1 VHTSPTE
8 LPNQAAL
15 TLLKQQQPLL
25 DVRAPGEFQLGR
37 LPNSFNAPILSDEE
51 RAQVGTTY
59 KQDGHD
65 AAVALGHRLVS
76 GEIREKRVAAWQAYC
91 QANPDALIMCWR
103 GGQRSGLAQQWL
115 GEAGLIREKV
125 PGGFKALRSTCLQ
138 VLDTP
143 RKKWWLLSGRTGSA
157 KTVLIQTLPQSVDL
171 EGLANHRGSA
181 FGRRLTPQPTPV
193 TFENALAVDYLNHSF
208 ESLIVEDESR
218 TIGRIGLPPAWHAQ
232 MQQAPIALVEA
243 TLEERIEH
251 IHAEYVQDARLEYAA
266 AGLPETEL
274 QTRYEDAVLRIKR
287 RLGGMRL
294 TELTH
299 LIQQAFSHQ
308 CDHRDWIRYLLTEY
322 YDPMY
327 DFQLQR
333 KADRVQFRGSRQ
345 DVQAFLLE
353 RP

>member
-1 VHTSPTE
+1 M
-8 LPNQAAL
+8 
-15 TLLKQQQPLL
+15 
-25 DVRAPGEFQLGR
+25 RAGE
-37 LPNSFNAPILSDEE
+37 
-51 RAQVGTTY
+51 
-59 KQDGHD
+59 
-65 AAVALGHRLVS
+65 
-76 GEIREKRVAAWQAYC
+76 
-91 QANPDALIMCWR
+91 WR
-103 GGQRSGLAQQWL
+103 

-138 VLDTP
+138 VLDNP

-157 KTVLIQTLPQSVDL
+157 KTVLIQALPQSVDL

-193 TFENALAVDYLNHSF
+193 TFENALAVDYLHHSF

-251 IHAEYVQDARLEYAA
+251 IHTEYVQDARVEYAE
-266 AGLPETEL
+266 AGLAETEL

-287 RLGGMRL
+287 RLGGVRL

-308 CDHRDWIRYLLTEY
+308 CDHRERHARTRSRTASGFDSCYGLGEDAADTAPGLQAGYLLES
-322 YDPMY
+322 PPS
-327 DFQLQR
+327 QR
-333 KADRVQFRGSRQ
+333 SW
-345 DVQAFLLE
+345 LLLYW
-353 RP
+353 

>member
-1 VHTSPTE
+1 MHTSPIE
-8 LPNQAAL
+8 PLNQAAL
-15 TLLKQQQPLL
+15 TLLKQRLPLL

-37 LPNSFNAPILSDEE
+37 LPNSFNAPILNDEE
-51 RAQVGTTY
+51 RARVGTTY

-65 AAVALGHRLVS
+65 AAVALGHQLVS
-76 GEIREKRVAAWQAYC
+76 GEIRDERIAAWQAYC
-91 QANPDALIMCWR
+91 RANSDALIMCWR

-115 GEAGLIREKV
+115 AEAGLMRERV
-125 PGGFKALRSTCLQ
+125 PGGFKALRNTCLQ
-138 VLDTP
+138 VLDNP
-143 RKKWWLLSGRTGSA
+143 CKQWWLVSGRTGSA
-157 KTVLIQTLPQSVDL
+157 KTVLIQALPQSVDL

-193 TFENALAVDYLNHSF
+193 TFENALAVEYLQHSF
-208 ESLIVEDESR
+208 DSLIVEDESR
-218 TIGRIGLPPAWHAQ
+218 TIGRIGLPLAWHAQ

-251 IHAEYVQDARLEYAA
+251 IHKEYVQDALAEYAA
-266 AGLPETEL
+266 AELPETEL
-274 QTRYEDAVLRIKR
+274 QTRYEDAVARIKR
-287 RLGGMRL
+287 RLGGLRL

-299 LIQQAFSHQ
+299 KIQQAFSHQ
-308 CDHRDWIRYLLTEY
+308 SDHRDWIRYLLTEY

-327 DFQLQR
+327 DFQLQK

-353 RP
+353 RS